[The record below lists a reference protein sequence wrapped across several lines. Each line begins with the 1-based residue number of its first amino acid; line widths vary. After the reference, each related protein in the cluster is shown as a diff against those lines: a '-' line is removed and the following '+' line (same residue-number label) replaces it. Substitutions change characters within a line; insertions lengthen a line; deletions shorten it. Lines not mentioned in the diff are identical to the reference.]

1 MRVLCTLGVLLA
13 CCSPESPR
21 LGDDQ
26 VDTPSSDAAGSVD
39 VDSAVEGAPP
49 MWSERGLSEYRAIVH
64 LHSAFSHDAC
74 DEEGLDETGKPN
86 QNCIDRMKAA
96 LCKER
101 IDVAF
106 MTDHPSFMREQNY
119 SELLYAD
126 ADAGDALVLGQAGAP
141 RGAIFPCSDSEHQ
154 VFLVPGFEG
163 THTMPIGLHE
173 HLPKELYS
181 VSFTVDTP
189 EESLFTL
196 TEAVREAGGLVT
208 IAHSEQTDIDAATI
222 AGHDVSAM
230 EIYNFHANFNEV
242 LGDNLAA
249 MIMEL
254 DPFLGPKGDE
264 IPGDLAALLML
275 GNYPEAALEKW
286 HAVQRSR
293 RITAFAGSDVHENV
307 LIPALC
313 ADLDCSELAEESPHL
328 AEFLKTGG
336 PLKLQDGQRIDAY
349 ERVFRW
355 VNNRVRIRADGDP
368 TTEVQ
373 AGLEEGRNVVVFGL
387 LGSSDSMD
395 FVGEVGPDASF
406 REIGDT
412 APVGSRL
419 WIRTPEVP
427 EGAKLKATVF
437 RIGPE
442 ELEPVFTTDKPNTW
456 SDFQATKPGPHYLEV
471 YMTPL
476 HLKESLRGSAPL
488 AEKSYRWIVTNPV
501 FIE

>member
-1 MRVLCTLGVLLA
+1 VRGACVISLVLA
-13 CCSPESPR
+13 CCSPAGPDLESSNTDIPA
-21 LGDDQ
+21 
-26 VDTPSSDAAGSVD
+26 VDTLSVE
-39 VDSAVEGAPP
+39 VEKELEGTPP
-49 MWSERGLSEYRAIVH
+49 MWSKRGLSEYRAIVH

-74 DEEGLDETGKPN
+74 DEMGLDDLGKPN
-86 QNCIDRMKAA
+86 QSCVDRMKAA

-106 MTDHPSFMREQNY
+106 MTDHPSFLRDQSY
-119 SELLYAD
+119 TDLLYVD
-126 ADAGDALVLGQAGAP
+126 ELAGDALVLGDSGAP
-141 RGAIFPCSDSEHQ
+141 RGAIFPCPNSEHQ

-163 THTMPIGLHE
+163 THTMPIGLHT
-173 HLPKELYS
+173 HLPEELYS
-181 VSFTVDTP
+181 VSFTLDTP

-222 AGHDVSAM
+222 AAHDVSAM

-249 MIMEL
+249 MIVEL

-286 HAVQRSR
+286 HDVQRSR
-293 RITAFAGSDVHENV
+293 RITAIAGSDVHENV

-313 ADLDCSELAEESPHL
+313 AELDCSDLAEDYPYL

-336 PLKLQDGQRIDAY
+336 PLKLKDGQRIDAY

-355 VNNRVRIRADGDP
+355 VNNRVRIHADGDP

-373 AGLEEGRNVVVFGL
+373 EGLAEARNIVVFGL

-395 FVGEVGPDASF
+395 FVGELSEGAVY

-419 WIRTPEVP
+419 WVRTPEIP
-427 EGAKLKATVF
+427 EGAKLEATVY

-442 ELEPVFTTDKPNTW
+442 ELEPVFTTEKADTW
-456 SDFQATKPGPHYLEV
+456 SEVETKSAGPHYLEV
-471 YMTPL
+471 RMTPH
-476 HLKESLRGSAPL
+476 HLKAPLRGAASL
-488 AEKSYRWIVTNPV
+488 ADKSYRWIVTNPV
-501 FIE
+501 YIE